1 MLWGLKQKLPYGRE
15 KNIFNTNEFVDYNMC
30 YVIIVITIL
39 FSLSLF
45 LLLSLCEWKDL

>member
-1 MLWGLKQKLPYGRE
+1 MAE
-15 KNIFNTNEFVDYNMC
+15 KKIFLTQMSVDYNMC